1 MESFPGDG
9 KKRLRTRLL
18 EALGAVLLALGFV
31 GIFLP
36 VLPTT
41 PFVLAAAF
49 CFASNPVMYA
59 KIRDSPYFGEYFRA
73 YREGGTVS
81 RRTRAKAVAMVWI
94 VMAVSIVLLD
104 ITWLR
109 LLLLVIC
116 AVVTL
121 HLLTIG
127 RGKKER

>member
-1 MESFPGDG
+1 MGRDPGQDG
-9 KKRLRTRLL
+9 KRLRTRLL

-31 GIFLP
+31 GVFLP

-59 KIRDSPYFGEYFRA
+59 RIRDSPYFGEYFRA
-73 YREGGTVS
+73 YKEGGTVS
-81 RRTRAKAVAMVWI
+81 RRTRARAIAMVWA
-94 VMAVSIVLLD
+94 VMAVSIVLLEA
-104 ITWLR
+104 TWLR
-109 LLLLVIC
+109 VLLLTIC
-116 AVVTL
+116 ALVTV

-127 RGKKER
+127 RKGGNG

>member
-1 MESFPGDG
+1 MV
-9 KKRLRTRLL
+9 
-18 EALGAVLLALGFV
+18 LGVI

-59 KIRDSPYFGEYFRA
+59 RIRDSPYFGEYFRA
-73 YREGGTVS
+73 YKEGGTVS
-81 RRTRAKAVAMVWI
+81 RRTRVKAIAMVWI
-94 VMAVSIVLLD
+94 VMVVSIVLLD
-104 ITWLR
+104 IPWLR
-109 LLLLVIC
+109 LLLLIIC

-127 RGKKER
+127 REKKR

>member
-1 MESFPGDG
+1 MGDDPGQG
-9 KKRLRTRLL
+9 RKRLRTRLL
-18 EALGAVLLALGFV
+18 EALGAVLLAFGFIGV
-31 GIFLP
+31 FLP

-41 PFVLAAAF
+41 PFILAAAF
-49 CFASNPVMYA
+49 CFASNPAMYA
-59 KIRDSPYFGEYFRA
+59 RIRDSPYFGEYFRA
-73 YREGGTVS
+73 YKEGGTIS

-104 ITWLR
+104 IPWLR
-109 LLLLVIC
+109 LLLLAIC

-127 RGKKER
+127 REKKER

>member
-1 MESFPGDG
+1 MRDDPGQG
-9 KKRLRTRLL
+9 RTRLRTRLL

-59 KIRDSPYFGEYFRA
+59 RIRDSPYFGEYFRA

-81 RRTRAKAVAMVWI
+81 RRTRVKAVATVWI

-104 ITWLR
+104 IPWLR
-109 LLLLVIC
+109 LLLLAIC

-127 RGKKER
+127 REKKER

>member
-1 MESFPGDG
+1 MGGDG
-9 KKRLRTRLL
+9 KRFRTRAL
-18 EALGAVLLALGFV
+18 EAMGAVLLALGFV

-49 CFASNPVMYA
+49 CFASNPTMYA

-73 YREGGTVS
+73 YKQGGTVS
-81 RRTRAKAVAMVWI
+81 RRTRVKALAMVWV
-94 VMAVSIVLLD
+94 VMAVSIALLD
-104 ITWLR
+104 ETWLR
-109 LLLLVIC
+109 IILLVIC
-116 AVVTL
+116 IAVTL

-127 RGKKER
+127 RKKREG